1 MKRLV
6 IETDG
11 TVSRLYV
18 DGIEVKGITKLK
30 FEHVAGSSP
39 ELELG
44 FDLLLLSGDASNL
57 SNEISEI
64 LKREKEGGNNE

>member
-44 FDLLLLSGDASNL
+44 FDLLFLSGDAVNL
-57 SNEISEI
+57 SNEITEI
-64 LKREKEGGNNE
+64 LKRKKEGGNDE

>member
-11 TVSRLYV
+11 TVSRLYI

-30 FEHVAGSSP
+30 FEHIADSSP

-44 FDLLLLSGDASNL
+44 LDLLFLSGDASNL
-57 SNEISEI
+57 SDEITEI
-64 LKREKEGGNNE
+64 LKREKEGDNNE

>member
-11 TVSRLYV
+11 VMSKLYI

-30 FEHVAGSSP
+30 FEHVGGSSP

-44 FDLLLLSGDASNL
+44 FDLNFFSGDAANL
-57 SNEISEI
+57 ADGIIEI

>member
-1 MKRLV
+1 MKKLV

-11 TVSRLYV
+11 TKSRLYV
-18 DGIEVKGITKLK
+18 DGMEVKGITKLK

-44 FDLLLLSGDASNL
+44 LDLLFLSGDAANL
-57 SNEISEI
+57 SDETRQNKDMKGGALNET
-64 LKREKEGGNNE
+64 

>member
-30 FEHVAGSSP
+30 FEHVADSSP

-44 FDLLLLSGDASNL
+44 FNLLFLGGDASNL
-57 SNEISEI
+57 SDKITEI
-64 LKREKEGGNNE
+64 LKREKEGGDNE

>member
-57 SNEISEI
+57 SNKISEI